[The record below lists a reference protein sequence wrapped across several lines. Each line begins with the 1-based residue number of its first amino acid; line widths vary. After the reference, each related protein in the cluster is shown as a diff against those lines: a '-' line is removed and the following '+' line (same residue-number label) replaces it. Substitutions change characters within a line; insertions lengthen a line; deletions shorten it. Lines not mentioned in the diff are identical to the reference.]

1 MVAKAL
7 AYAGQLITRAGRIIA
22 GMHAITRRRCRGR
35 LPNLLSALP
44 LLPLLVGLATPAFA
58 QTGPS
63 VNTNGSYTV
72 PQDWALKPSAINAG
86 GSFRLLFI
94 SSAQVPATS
103 TNIETYNNFVQTFA
117 SEGHAAI
124 RPYSSAFRVL
134 GSTAAVDARDN
145 TMTTGTG
152 VPIYWLNGPRVAD
165 NYGDFYDGTW
175 DTGTREDRD
184 ESGVSFEI
192 PPVDPDFFS
201 GDCQGFFLV
210 EENPSCFPYTG
221 SNNNGT
227 GDDGEELGS
236 SNVRTGRRGSGLGSG
251 GVLSA
256 TLERSLFALSPVFVV
271 AQTTST
277 VTIAPDTAS
286 VTEGT
291 DASFTITVTP
301 SPSAP
306 LAIDLFVVDA
316 PGSDFVMSGSEG
328 TQTVTVPITG
338 SFTHPVSTVGDSM
351 DEPDGPVTVTVAGRT
366 DIFVATGSAT
376 VNVLDDEPTTVTLSG
391 ESGDINEGGSKT
403 ITITLGRNLVDG
415 ERLPVPLTLGGA
427 ATRGTDYTLTGM
439 SATGVTYRSLNS
451 GTAMVTFTGAGT
463 GAEPASDPMSAT
475 LILRAANDSA
485 TDDAESVQIGLGT
498 LDGDSGT
505 GLGGGATGTG
515 SLNFNINESP
525 PGLFFTPTSP
535 TVDEG
540 SSVTYTVG
548 LASAPMATVTL
559 AISGHGTDLTPD
571 ETSLM
576 FTVGDWTTAQT
587 VTVTAAQDADAADDT
602 VTLTHTAS
610 GGGYNGVTGTVEVTV
625 SDDDMAGVT
634 VSQTDDDTTVSEAG
648 GTDLYT
654 VVLNTQPVGDV
665 EMTVTSSSE
674 SAVTVSVP
682 GLTFTPAN
690 WATAQTVT
698 VMGVNDDIANFRQVG
713 VDVITNRLA
722 TITHR
727 ITSGDGNDDS
737 YPISV
742 RDFGFVDVIIT
753 DDEMGRAGVTFTE
766 MEGGTTVGEAG
777 GTATY
782 TVVLNTQP
790 PPNTGMEGFTRLTN
804 DVVIRPTSGAPT
816 DATVSPSALTF
827 TNANWDTQQTITVTG
842 VNNAVDAANQE
853 VTITHDS
860 ASANVI
866 YNELDPDPVTATVI
880 DDEPTTVTLA
890 GPAGDIMEGGTK
902 AITVTLGRTLAA
914 GEALPVPLTF
924 GGAATPGTDY
934 TVTGAAA
941 SGVAYT
947 GLDSATGTVT
957 FTGPSATTATLTL
970 TATAGDGAE
979 AIETVNIDL
988 GTLSASSGTGLGGG
1002 ATGTDNLDSFNII
1015 SLGVTVSGAG
1025 GVTVEE
1031 SAMATYTVV
1040 LNTRP
1045 AGNVEI
1051 TVASDATSAVTVSAA
1066 SASLIFTMTNWDT
1079 AQTVTV
1085 TGVNDN
1091 VNGDRTAT
1099 ISHTIAS
1106 GNGDSASYPDDL
1118 EIASVVVTVIDDD
1131 LPEVSF
1137 AVASFATNEGSGT
1150 YNVVVDLSPAPITNT
1165 TINYTVSSAGTAI
1178 SGTDYTALSGM
1189 VMASATASSVNISV
1203 AVTDDSVDETNETI
1217 ILTLAAGSGYTVGT
1231 ISDHT
1236 LTIIDNDTRGL
1247 TFNPAM
1253 LTVEE
1258 GESGTYTAA
1267 LASAPIGEVTVTISG
1282 HGGSTNLTLDTDSL
1296 IFTSDNWATAQTVT
1310 VTSAQ
1315 DNNTDDDTVTLT
1327 HDASGADY
1335 GAITADL
1342 DVMITDEGEPVV
1354 SFATATGAANED
1366 AGTYNVVVNLNPVPA
1381 VDTTITYTVAGTSTA
1396 TIDDDYNR
1404 LSGMVVASANAPSV
1418 NIQVAITD
1426 DSVNEVNETIILFLS
1441 TGSGYTVGTDR
1452 VHTLTIT
1459 DDDLPVASFA
1469 AGTSDADED
1478 AGTHNVVVNL
1488 NPVPAVDTTITYT
1501 VAGTSTATIGDD
1513 YNRLSGM
1520 VLVSA
1525 NAPSA
1530 NIQVAITDDSA
1541 DEVSE
1546 TIILFLSAGSG
1557 YTVGTDRVHTLTITD
1572 NDTAGV
1578 TITET
1583 NGTTTVAETGDSVD
1597 TYGVVLNT
1605 QPTNSVEITATSD
1618 TTNAA
1623 TVSPTTL
1630 TFAMTNWNMAQ
1641 TFTVTGVDNN
1651 LDDAMNQ
1658 RTATISHA
1666 AESTDTNYDSSLDIG
1681 DVEVTVTDDDV
1692 PVLTISAAGDVT
1704 SVAEGSPITIIVT
1717 SDIPVGN
1724 PIDIGDPG
1732 TPDGG
1737 SAIIPATVFTVGETT
1752 LNHQVT
1758 FDENDDDDPPGRTIV
1773 RSIEAGSG
1781 YTLGDPSSL
1790 TLAVTDDDPTTVTL
1804 AGAEG
1809 DIAEGDSKEITIT
1822 LGRGLVNGEMLPVP
1836 LTFMGEATPGT
1847 DYTVTGTTAAGV
1859 GYEGPDSDGNGT
1871 VTFTGPASGTTATVA
1886 TLTLSATRD
1895 SLAETGGE
1903 TVDIDLGTL
1912 STSSGTN
1919 LEGGASGTDNLADFD
1934 IISPGVTVSET
1945 EITIREGE
1953 EGAYTVVLDTQPA
1966 GSVEITV
1973 TSGTTSAATVS
1984 ASLEFTASNWNT
1996 VQTVTV
2002 AGVNDNIG
2010 GDRMATIS
2018 HSIGSGDGDGEGYP
2032 DDGSLVIA
2040 TVDVTVTDDDT
2051 RGLVFN
2057 SAAVTVDEG
2066 DSGTYT
2072 MTLANMPTGD
2082 VTVAISSHSGSD
2094 LTPNP
2099 TSLMFTMGNWS
2110 TAQTV
2115 TVTASQDGDTDNDMV
2130 TLTHTASGGGYDTI
2144 TGAVIVTI
2152 TDDDL
2157 PIASFATL
2165 TSMTSEGSGTHNVRI
2180 NLNPVPLSNIT
2191 ISYTVTDTS
2200 ATSGDDYNALSGT
2213 ILALANASVI
2223 DIPVTIINDSAQ
2235 EGSELLRLTL
2245 TAGSDYGLRT
2255 GTTHDLTIRDDD
2267 LPVVSFAAGSS
2278 MPNEGSGTHNI
2289 EVNLNPVPASDTTIT
2304 YTVTDL
2310 IATVD
2315 DDYMAPS
2322 GSVFVT
2328 ADTPSV
2334 NIPVTIIDDSGLESN
2349 ELFRLTLIDGS
2360 GYTLGTQST
2369 HDVVIVDNDL
2379 PLASFVVNTS
2389 MTNEGSGTHN
2399 IMVNLSLVQTTDTTI
2414 TYTVAEGVSIVE
2426 ATPDTDYTAL
2436 TGMVVV
2442 PAGMTRADISV
2453 VITEDNTDERDETI
2467 SLTLAGLSGVYGT
2480 ASPSIHQLTL
2490 IDDDATTVTL
2500 AGAADD
2506 IAEGDTKEI
2515 TVTLSRRL
2523 FGGEVLPVPLTFAGT
2538 ASLGTDYTLTGTA
2551 AGGVMYT
2558 IPDSGSAGTVTF
2570 TGLSGIA
2577 PAIPTATL
2585 TLTAINGGTTVDIG
2599 LGTLDDTSGT
2609 GLGGGA
2615 SGTDNLGAFNII
2627 SPGVTISERAIT
2639 ITEGDEGGYPVV
2651 LATQPG
2657 AAVTITPASSAS
2669 ATATVSPALTFT
2681 SANWDTAQ
2689 TITVAG
2695 EDNEADAANQAVT
2708 ITHAATSTDTD
2719 YNLTPAPVTATVI
2732 DDDPTVVTLAR
2743 SIDSTGA
2750 VGEGGTVG
2758 FTITLSRRLT
2768 GSEIIDVPLSISGTN
2783 VTTDDWSLALN
2794 SSFSNTGVTLSSQAT
2809 ATPRVRFTGSR
2820 IASRIVR
2827 MQLTAATDGIAE
2839 GGGEGSETY
2848 TIALGPNDATAN
2860 GFDLATLGT
2869 NVGGGA
2875 DPDSSAN
2882 TFNVQVNDPPPA
2894 GVTISETAITIDEGG
2909 EGTYTVVLDTQP
2921 AGTVEITVESDTTSA
2936 ATVGTSSASLTFTM
2950 SNWDMA
2956 QTVTV
2961 MGVEDNAENERTATI
2976 SHSIAS
2982 GDGDSAD
2989 YPDGLPIADVD
3000 VTVSNND
3007 LPMVNFAAATSMANE
3022 GSGTHSI
3029 MVNLSS
3035 AQSSDTTINYT
3046 VANTSTATAD
3056 ADYTELSGTVVVS
3069 ASETSA
3075 NIPVVITNDRVD
3087 EANETVVLTLAAGSD
3102 YRVGTTAS
3110 AHTLT
3115 ITDNDTAGVT
3125 VSETGGGTTVAE
3137 AGGTDNYGIML
3148 STQPSGS
3155 VTITAES
3162 DTTSAATVTPATLT
3176 FTTANWNAAQTFTV
3190 TGIDNNRDDAMN
3202 RRIATISHAAAS
3214 TTDTNYVSG
3223 LDIDDVEV
3231 TVTDEDVPELT
3242 VSVQGGHTTIVEG
3255 GQRTIVVTSNIPIDG
3270 SVGFGA
3276 PITPNNGNIISISS
3290 VLTTGETPTRT
3301 FGVGF
3306 DRSNENDVDDPP
3318 GGRTATTGIN
3328 AGTGYTLGDPSTVTF
3343 TVIDDDPTTVT
3354 LAGAAG
3360 DILAGDDKQIT
3371 VTLGRGLVNGEI
3383 LPVPLTFGGSA
3394 TPGTDYTVTG
3404 AAAAGITYSGLDSA
3418 SAMVTFT
3425 GPASGTTATT
3435 ATLTLSAAANAD
3447 GTVDIDLGTLD
3458 TDSGTGLDGGA
3469 DGTDNLADFDIFT
3482 PGVTVSET
3490 QGGTTVAEASGTDN
3504 YGIRLDSPPTGS
3516 VTITATSNTTS
3527 AATVTP
3533 ETLTFTTAN
3542 WNAAQTFTVT
3552 GMDNNRDDA
3561 MNRRMATISHAASS
3575 TTDTDYVSGLAI
3587 DDVEVTVTDDD
3598 VPVVTVSVR
3607 DGHTTLVERGAQ
3619 RTIVVTSDIPIDGSD
3634 QVVFSVINPNNGGV
3648 VFRSDTLI
3656 GETPMNTF
3664 TVFLNNND
3672 IDDPPGRTG
3681 TTGIRA
3687 GTGYTRG
3694 DPSTVTF
3701 RVIDDDPTTVTL
3713 EGTAGNINEGASAD
3727 ITVTLGRELVMGEVL
3742 PVPLTLG
3749 GTATRGTDYTLTGTP
3764 ANNIAYNI
3772 PDTGNVGTVTF
3783 TGPAPTTATLTL
3795 AVEIDTTSDASET
3808 IDIGL
3813 GTLDDTSGTGLE
3825 GGAAGT
3831 DSLTEF
3837 TIMEQPT
3844 IALPSTLTVE
3854 EGASASYPVVLA
3866 TAPTVSTT
3874 IAVTGH
3880 TGTDLTLDTASLVF
3894 TTGNWDTAQ
3903 MVTVTAGEDADD
3915 ATDMVTLTHTAT
3927 GGNYDALT
3935 AVIRVS
3941 ITDPDM
3947 AGVTIT
3953 ETAITIDE
3961 GDEGMYTVVLD
3972 TQPAGS
3978 VEITVASDT
3987 TSAATVGTSSASL
4000 TFTMSNW
4007 NTAQTVT
4014 VTGVND
4020 NVVGDRTATISHT
4033 IASGAGDNAS
4043 YPDGLDINT
4052 VDVIVTNDD
4061 VPVASFA
4068 VSTSSAGEDAGTHN
4082 VVVNLSPAPAAAT
4095 TITYTVAGTS
4105 TATIG
4110 DDYNRL
4116 SGMVVVS
4123 ESGTSANIPVTII
4136 DDSADEAGET
4146 VILFLSAGSGY
4157 TVGTDDVHTL
4167 TITDNDTAGVTISET
4182 SITIDEGDEGTYTVV
4197 LDTQPASSV
4206 EITVASDTT
4215 SAVTVDTRS
4224 ASLTFTMS
4232 NWNTA
4237 QTVTVTGVN
4246 DNVVGDRTATISH
4259 TIASGDGDN
4268 ASYPDGLDINTVDVI
4283 VTNDDVPVASFAV
4296 STSSAGEDAGTHNVV
4311 VNLSP
4316 APAAATTITYTVA
4329 GTSTATIGDD
4339 YNRLSGM
4346 VVVSESGTS
4355 ANIPVTIIDDS
4366 ADEAGETV
4374 ILFLSAGSGYTVGT
4388 DDVHTLTI
4396 TDDDTAGVT
4405 ISETSITIDEGD
4417 EGTYTVVLDTQPAS
4431 SVEITVASDTTSAV
4445 TVGTSSASLTFTMS
4459 NWNAA
4464 QTVTVTGVN
4473 DNVVVGRTATISH
4486 TIASS
4491 AGDNASY
4498 PDGLDIN
4505 TVDVTVTDDDTA
4517 GVTVTETEGDTT
4529 VVEAGGTDIYE
4540 VVLDTQPT
4548 ADVSVT
4554 PAPGAG
4560 ATVNPMALTFTSAN
4574 WNMVQTITVTGV
4586 NNAIDAAD
4594 QEVTITHTASSS
4606 DLIYNVIV
4614 PAPVTATVTDDDATE
4629 VTLAGPAGDIE
4640 EAGTK
4645 IITITLSRG
4654 LFDGEVLP
4662 VPLTFAGAATLGTD
4676 YTLASTAATG
4686 VMYTIPNSGSTGT
4699 VTFTGPSAT
4708 VATLTLTATP
4718 DSEVEG
4724 AEAIIIGL
4732 GPLGDSSGT
4741 GLSGGASGTDNLDDF
4756 NIQGL
4761 PTIDITGGTAVT
4773 EGSSVTFTVTA
4784 SRAPSADLSINLSIA
4799 DAAAGDFL
4807 ASGDEGNRMVA
4818 LAGGNTEV
4826 TVEIATQA
4834 DTTDEASG
4842 MVTVTVATGTGYIPG
4857 TPPLA
4862 TVRVNDDDVTTV
4874 TLAGT
4879 AGNINEGVTRNIT
4892 VTLDRAL
4899 AAGESLAVPLTLGGT
4914 ATRGTDY
4921 TLTGIAASGIA
4932 YTIPDSGLVGT
4943 VTFTG
4948 PASAV
4953 ATLALVVQ
4961 TDTVSD
4967 ANETISIALGTLNSS
4982 SGSGLGGGATGTG
4995 SLADFTIMEDPTIA
5009 LPLTLAVDEGDS
5021 ANYPVVLANAPTG
5034 GNVTVTVTGHSGT
5047 DLTLNTASLEFT
5059 AANWNTVQTVT
5070 VMAAADDDAVNDTA
5084 TLTHTASGGSNYDGL
5099 TAELTV
5105 NTADADTAELSF
5117 VDVPVTVA
5125 EGGTA
5130 EYSVELSAEPTAA
5143 VTVAVSGQGGSTD
5156 LTLNTASLTFTV
5168 GNWDTAQVLT
5178 VTAAEDDDGIDDRVT
5193 LMHMASGATEYGAVT
5208 DDVVVTINDDDMV
5221 GVTITETEG
5230 TTTVAEAGGTD
5241 NYGMML
5247 DTQPS
5252 DSVMI
5257 TATSDATSAAT
5268 VTPTTLT
5275 FTTANWNTVQTFT
5288 VTGIDNNRDDAMNRR
5303 IATISHEAASTDTN
5317 YDDSNLDIDDVE
5329 ATVTDE
5335 DVPELTVSV
5344 QGGHTTI
5351 DEGGDPRT
5359 IVVASDIS
5367 IDGDVFVGSGI
5378 VFDNGGL
5385 TQDSNDRIM
5394 GENPTLMFTVSY
5406 DDNDIDDPPGRTA
5419 TTGINAGTGFTLG
5432 DPSTVTFRVID
5443 DDPTTVTLAGAA
5455 GDIAN
5460 GDDKQITITL
5470 GRGLV
5475 NGEILPVP
5483 LTFGGSATPGTD
5495 YTVTGAAAT
5504 GITYTGLD
5512 GAVGTV
5518 TFTGP
5523 TSGTTATT
5531 ATLTLSAV
5539 NAGVT
5544 VDIDLGTLDTDSG
5557 TGLGGGAAGTDNL
5570 ADFDIVSS
5578 GVTVSETAIT
5588 IAEGDEGTYTVVL
5601 STQPAGNVEITVA
5614 SDTTSAV
5621 TVGTSSASLTF
5632 TMSNWD
5638 TAQTVTVTGVNDNL
5652 VSERTADI
5660 SHRIA
5665 SGDGD
5670 GASYPDGLVI
5680 AAVEVTVTDNDTPPG
5695 LTFEGAP
5702 VTVAEGGTAE
5712 YAVELATQPTGPVTV
5727 TISGHS
5733 GTDLTLNTASLE
5745 FTTDNWDTAQ
5755 TVTVTAAADDT
5766 DTADDTVTLT
5776 HTASGA
5782 DYGAVTGNVVV
5793 TITDDDLPVASFA
5806 AGTSSAAEGAGTHNV
5821 VVSLSSV
5828 RTAATT
5834 ITYTVAG
5841 TSTATIGDD
5850 YTRLSGTVVVPA
5862 DRLSANIPVTI
5873 TDDSLQE
5880 ASETVVLF
5888 LGTGSGYTVGTDRVH
5903 TLTITDD
5910 DLPVASFA
5918 AGTSSAGEDAGT
5930 HNVVVNLSPAPTAAT
5945 TITYTVAGTST
5956 ATMDTDY
5963 TMLSG
5968 MVVVPASLS
5977 SVNIPVTIDDD
5988 DVDEANETVILFLS
6002 AGSGYTV
6009 GTDDVHTLTITD
6021 NDTRGLTFNPE
6032 TLTVD
6037 EGGSEGYTVILTSEP
6052 TMEVTVAI
6060 NDPDGL
6066 TRLPASLTFTSTNWA
6081 TVQTVTVTAEQDD
6094 DTINDMASLTHT
6106 VSGTTGYSTV
6116 TGTVA
6121 VTVNDDD
6128 DADLEFTDAPVTV
6141 NEGGNAEYAVELA
6154 TEPTGEVTVT
6164 ISVASDTDL
6173 MLNPNRLTF
6182 TSVNWDTAQTV
6193 MVTANPDADAADDT
6207 VTLLHTASGATEYG
6221 LVTGNVEVTISDD
6234 DDAGLMFV
6242 NTPVTVDEG
6251 ASAEY
6256 TVELATEP
6264 TGDVTVDV
6272 SGHSGSDLMPAPTS
6286 LTFTAVNWETAQAV
6300 TVTAGQDSDTDND
6313 MVTLTH
6319 RASGATEYAGIDG
6332 DVAVTITDDDVA
6344 SVVVSPTDVTVGEAG
6359 GTATYT
6365 VVLDTPPISDVVIM
6379 VASDM
6384 EDVATVSVTGVTFTT
6399 TNWNRAQTVTVTG
6412 VNDGIDNAIDRTASI
6427 SHRITTGAG
6436 GDYPTNLAIDPVRV
6450 TAEDDDIAGVSVSE
6464 EAVTV
6469 AEAGGRATYTVV
6481 LDTEPTAE
6489 VTLTAISQGTF
6500 TATVNPPSEI
6510 TFTQS
6515 NWGTAQTLTVMGV
6528 NDDIDNPGGVRAVS
6542 INHGIRGGY
6551 PNSVEVASVRVAV
6564 MDDEPDAGLEF
6575 SRDGLSIDEGGAG
6588 LGYEVALTTEPTGD
6602 VTVTLTGA
6610 PAAVTLSANSLMFT
6624 AGNWSMVQTVTV
6636 TAEEDTN
6643 TTDESAMLVHT
6654 ASGGGYDGVTGEV
6667 AVEVTDDD
6675 RDAGV
6680 SIGQAELTV
6689 TEGEMEDYR
6698 VVLDAP
6704 PDSDV
6709 EITVSSSGAA
6719 ASVNPPILTFTASNW
6734 STEQTVTV
6742 TGADDDIDNAADR
6755 TANLSHAITT
6765 GDGGGYTTALE
6776 IEDVTVTVA
6785 DDDEAGLM
6793 FTSERLSVIEGGAGQ
6808 GYRMALTSEPT
6819 GEVTVT
6825 ITGNPVDV
6833 RDVTLS
6839 TASLMFTAG
6848 NWNMVQT
6855 VTVTAGE
6862 DANTADESATLT
6874 HTASGGGYDE
6884 VTGEIAVEV
6893 TDDDRDAGVSIG
6905 QAELTVTEGEMEDYR
6920 VILDAQP
6927 DSDVEIT
6934 VSSSG
6939 AAASVNPPILTFTA
6953 SNWSMEQTVTV
6964 TGADDDID
6972 NAADRTANL
6981 SHAITTVAG
6990 GGYTTALEIEDVTV
7004 TVADDDEAG
7013 LMFTS
7018 ERLSVIEGETGRG
7031 YRMAL
7036 TSEPTGEVTV
7046 TITGNPGDV
7055 TLSTASL
7062 MFTAGNWDTAQT
7074 VTVTAGED
7082 SDMTDEDVAL
7092 THTASGGGYDGVSG
7106 TLTVEVSDDDRG
7118 AGVTVSESSLTIGET
7133 GTGTYTIRLNSQ
7145 PEVAVLI
7152 TVTPETPR
7160 VVEVNKAG
7168 GMAGS
7173 SQFLTFTPMDWGI
7186 AQEVTVTGVDDDID
7200 NPGRRRVS
7208 IRHAIAPDGGDGAGY
7223 PNDGT
7228 LEIGAVL
7235 VTVTDDEGRALSA
7248 GTPEMQLAQEVWLP
7262 RFGLTAIEHMLGG
7275 LDYRF
7280 SVADRPPPGL
7290 SGNLNG
7296 LPAGRGLNGVGTG
7309 GVRGL
7314 AGVDGFGNGNTGGGD
7329 GLGAGSVD
7337 RLFNLSQT
7345 LSLRD
7350 MLRGS
7355 RFVHRDKAGISVW
7368 GQASYSRYED
7378 ARAGVSMDGEV
7389 TTGILGVDR
7398 DNGRTLLGLALSY
7411 SDGDGDWSGEQEK
7424 GELSSTLTSLLPYI
7438 RYDVTERLQ
7447 VWGALSYGRGELE
7460 QTSASVNSKHDLEQV
7475 SASMGLRGTLLERPV
7490 EEGGLKLALTSEA
7503 TLARIESDDD
7513 GGVRG
7518 AETGTRR
7525 FRLGLE
7531 WSWQLP
7537 QSDGGRLIPELEL
7550 GMRYD
7555 GGDTS
7560 DGLGVEL
7567 GGGISWELPS
7577 TGLTLDVRGR
7587 RLLDHE
7593 NAERHEWG
7601 VSGSLR
7607 YDLRPGSAYGPSLSL
7622 SQEYGNASASGGL
7635 DRLLSGSLSDALEE
7649 DSSQP
7654 GSPSRRWSLEGE
7666 WGLSLDSGAT
7676 GVPYAG
7682 LSSSGA
7688 NRDLTLGWRLLSV
7701 PGGELN
7707 TELDVKAIRRED
7719 GQGEANHGVGAELK
7733 LSW

>member
-1 MVAKAL
+1 MTTKAP
-7 AYAGQLITRAGRIIA
+7 AYAGQHIKRTDHVIA
-22 GMHAITRRRCRGR
+22 GIDAPARRRRS
-35 LPNLLSALP
+35 LWPDFLSALL
-44 LLPLLVGLATPAFA
+44 LLPLLAGLAAPAFA
-58 QTGPS
+58 QTEPPASVTVTPTAVTIAEGGQANYSMELVAQPANDVQIMLGFTGTS
-63 VNTNGSYTV
+63 VNTVS
-72 PQDWALKPSAINAG
+72 
-86 GSFRLLFI
+86 
-94 SSAQVPATS
+94 PAT
-103 TNIETYNNFVQTFA
+103 
-117 SEGHAAI
+117 
-124 RPYSSAFRVL
+124 
-134 GSTAAVDARDN
+134 
-145 TMTTGTG
+145 
-152 VPIYWLNGPRVAD
+152 
-165 NYGDFYDGTW
+165 
-175 DTGTREDRD
+175 
-184 ESGVSFEI
+184 
-192 PPVDPDFFS
+192 
-201 GDCQGFFLV
+201 
-210 EENPSCFPYTG
+210 
-221 SNNNGT
+221 
-227 GDDGEELGS
+227 
-236 SNVRTGRRGSGLGSG
+236 
-251 GVLSA
+251 
-256 TLERSLFALSPVFVV
+256 
-271 AQTTST
+271 
-277 VTIAPDTAS
+277 
-286 VTEGT
+286 
-291 DASFTITVTP
+291 
-301 SPSAP
+301 
-306 LAIDLFVVDA
+306 
-316 PGSDFVMSGSEG
+316 
-328 TQTVTVPITG
+328 
-338 SFTHPVSTVGDSM
+338 
-351 DEPDGPVTVTVAGRT
+351 
-366 DIFVATGSAT
+366 
-376 VNVLDDEPTTVTLSG
+376 
-391 ESGDINEGGSKT
+391 
-403 ITITLGRNLVDG
+403 
-415 ERLPVPLTLGGA
+415 
-427 ATRGTDYTLTGM
+427 
-439 SATGVTYRSLNS
+439 
-451 GTAMVTFTGAGT
+451 
-463 GAEPASDPMSAT
+463 
-475 LILRAANDSA
+475 
-485 TDDAESVQIGLGT
+485 
-498 LDGDSGT
+498 
-505 GLGGGATGTG
+505 
-515 SLNFNINESP
+515 
-525 PGLFFTPTSP
+525 
-535 TVDEG
+535 
-540 SSVTYTVG
+540 
-548 LASAPMATVTL
+548 
-559 AISGHGTDLTPD
+559 
-571 ETSLM
+571 
-576 FTVGDWTTAQT
+576 
-587 VTVTAAQDADAADDT
+587 
-602 VTLTHTAS
+602 
-610 GGGYNGVTGTVEVTV
+610 
-625 SDDDMAGVT
+625 
-634 VSQTDDDTTVSEAG
+634 
-648 GTDLYT
+648 
-654 VVLNTQPVGDV
+654 
-665 EMTVTSSSE
+665 
-674 SAVTVSVP
+674 
-682 GLTFTPAN
+682 LTFTA
-690 WATAQTVT
+690 
-698 VMGVNDDIANFRQVG
+698 
-713 VDVITNRLA
+713 
-722 TITHR
+722 
-727 ITSGDGNDDS
+727 
-737 YPISV
+737 
-742 RDFGFVDVIIT
+742 
-753 DDEMGRAGVTFTE
+753 
-766 MEGGTTVGEAG
+766 
-777 GTATY
+777 
-782 TVVLNTQP
+782 
-790 PPNTGMEGFTRLTN
+790 
-804 DVVIRPTSGAPT
+804 
-816 DATVSPSALTF
+816 
-827 TNANWDTQQTITVTG
+827 ANWDMV
-842 VNNAVDAANQE
+842 
-853 VTITHDS
+853 
-860 ASANVI
+860 
-866 YNELDPDPVTATVI
+866 
-880 DDEPTTVTLA
+880 
-890 GPAGDIMEGGTK
+890 
-902 AITVTLGRTLAA
+902 
-914 GEALPVPLTF
+914 
-924 GGAATPGTDY
+924 
-934 TVTGAAA
+934 
-941 SGVAYT
+941 
-947 GLDSATGTVT
+947 
-957 FTGPSATTATLTL
+957 
-970 TATAGDGAE
+970 
-979 AIETVNIDL
+979 
-988 GTLSASSGTGLGGG
+988 
-1002 ATGTDNLDSFNII
+1002 
-1015 SLGVTVSGAG
+1015 
-1025 GVTVEE
+1025 
-1031 SAMATYTVV
+1031 
-1040 LNTRP
+1040 
-1045 AGNVEI
+1045 
-1051 TVASDATSAVTVSAA
+1051 
-1066 SASLIFTMTNWDT
+1066 
-1079 AQTVTV
+1079 QTVTV
-1085 TGVNDN
+1085 TGVNDSTDN
-1091 VNGDRTAT
+1091 
-1099 ISHTIAS
+1099 
-1106 GNGDSASYPDDL
+1106 P
-1118 EIASVVVTVIDDD
+1118 
-1131 LPEVSF
+1131 
-1137 AVASFATNEGSGT
+1137 GSGR
-1150 YNVVVDLSPAPITNT
+1150 I
-1165 TINYTVSSAGTAI
+1165 
-1178 SGTDYTALSGM
+1178 
-1189 VMASATASSVNISV
+1189 
-1203 AVTDDSVDETNETI
+1203 
-1217 ILTLAAGSGYTVGT
+1217 GT
-1231 ISDHT
+1231 I
-1236 LTIIDNDTRGL
+1236 
-1247 TFNPAM
+1247 
-1253 LTVEE
+1253 
-1258 GESGTYTAA
+1258 
-1267 LASAPIGEVTVTISG
+1267 
-1282 HGGSTNLTLDTDSL
+1282 
-1296 IFTSDNWATAQTVT
+1296 
-1310 VTSAQ
+1310 
-1315 DNNTDDDTVTLT
+1315 T
-1327 HDASGADY
+1327 H
-1335 GAITADL
+1335 
-1342 DVMITDEGEPVV
+1342 
-1354 SFATATGAANED
+1354 SF
-1366 AGTYNVVVNLNPVPA
+1366 
-1381 VDTTITYTVAGTSTA
+1381 VAGT
-1396 TIDDDYNR
+1396 
-1404 LSGMVVASANAPSV
+1404 
-1418 NIQVAITD
+1418 
-1426 DSVNEVNETIILFLS
+1426 
-1441 TGSGYTVGTDR
+1441 
-1452 VHTLTIT
+1452 
-1459 DDDLPVASFA
+1459 
-1469 AGTSDADED
+1469 
-1478 AGTHNVVVNL
+1478 
-1488 NPVPAVDTTITYT
+1488 
-1501 VAGTSTATIGDD
+1501 
-1513 YNRLSGM
+1513 
-1520 VLVSA
+1520 
-1525 NAPSA
+1525 
-1530 NIQVAITDDSA
+1530 
-1541 DEVSE
+1541 
-1546 TIILFLSAGSG
+1546 
-1557 YTVGTDRVHTLTITD
+1557 
-1572 NDTAGV
+1572 
-1578 TITET
+1578 
-1583 NGTTTVAETGDSVD
+1583 
-1597 TYGVVLNT
+1597 
-1605 QPTNSVEITATSD
+1605 PTNSII
-1618 TTNAA
+1618 
-1623 TVSPTTL
+1623 P
-1630 TFAMTNWNMAQ
+1630 
-1641 TFTVTGVDNN
+1641 GV
-1651 LDDAMNQ
+1651 
-1658 RTATISHA
+1658 R
-1666 AESTDTNYDSSLDIG
+1666 
-1681 DVEVTVTDDDV
+1681 VTVTDD
-1692 PVLTISAAGDVT
+1692 
-1704 SVAEGSPITIIVT
+1704 E
-1717 SDIPVGN
+1717 
-1724 PIDIGDPG
+1724 
-1732 TPDGG
+1732 
-1737 SAIIPATVFTVGETT
+1737 
-1752 LNHQVT
+1752 
-1758 FDENDDDDPPGRTIV
+1758 
-1773 RSIEAGSG
+1773 
-1781 YTLGDPSSL
+1781 
-1790 TLAVTDDDPTTVTL
+1790 PTTVSL
-1804 AGAEG
+1804 IEGIRG
-1809 DIAEGDSKEITIT
+1809 DIVEGSGALILFDIRDRSKNPR
-1822 LGRGLVNGEMLPVP
+1822 LNLSRRLVRGEVLSMP
-1836 LTFMGEATPGT
+1836 LNFGGTATPMD
-1847 DYTVTGTTAAGV
+1847 DYTVALASPRAGHMFTP
-1859 GYEGPDSDGNGT
+1859 PDSGSRVGT
-1871 VTFTGPASGTTATVA
+1871 ATFTGPTGVTLHLHVTAVDDDIAEATETIIITRGTPSPGAG
-1886 TLTLSATRD
+1886 LQ
-1895 SLAETGGE
+1895 
-1903 TVDIDLGTL
+1903 
-1912 STSSGTN
+1912 
-1919 LEGGASGTDNLADFD
+1919 GGAIGGGPLEDRFNLLD
-1934 IISPGVTVSET
+1934 PGVTISET
-1945 EITIREGE
+1945 AITIAENDEGT
-1953 EGAYTVVLDTQPA
+1953 YTVVLGSPPA
-1966 GSVEITV
+1966 VTIEVTV
-1973 TSGTTSAATVS
+1973 ASDTTSAVAVNA
-1984 ASLEFTASNWNT
+1984 ASTLLRFTSLSWST
-1996 VQTVTV
+1996 PQIVTVT
-2002 AGVNDNIG
+2002 GVNDDING
-2010 GDRMATIS
+2010 NRMATIS
-2018 HSIGSGDGDGEGYP
+2018 HSIDSGNGDGASYPEGLAI
-2032 DDGSLVIA
+2032 D
-2040 TVDVTVTDDDT
+2040 TVEVTVT
-2051 RGLVFN
+2051 
-2057 SAAVTVDEG
+2057 
-2066 DSGTYT
+2066 
-2072 MTLANMPTGD
+2072 
-2082 VTVAISSHSGSD
+2082 
-2094 LTPNP
+2094 
-2099 TSLMFTMGNWS
+2099 
-2110 TAQTV
+2110 
-2115 TVTASQDGDTDNDMV
+2115 
-2130 TLTHTASGGGYDTI
+2130 
-2144 TGAVIVTI
+2144 
-2152 TDDDL
+2152 
-2157 PIASFATL
+2157 
-2165 TSMTSEGSGTHNVRI
+2165 
-2180 NLNPVPLSNIT
+2180 
-2191 ISYTVTDTS
+2191 
-2200 ATSGDDYNALSGT
+2200 
-2213 ILALANASVI
+2213 
-2223 DIPVTIINDSAQ
+2223 
-2235 EGSELLRLTL
+2235 
-2245 TAGSDYGLRT
+2245 
-2255 GTTHDLTIRDDD
+2255 DDD
-2267 LPVVSFAAGSS
+2267 LPVVSFAVGTSAA
-2278 MPNEGSGTHNI
+2278 NEGSGTHNI
-2289 EVNLNPVPASDTTIT
+2289 EVNLDPVPTSDTTIT

-2328 ADTPSV
+2328 ANTSSV
-2334 NIPVTIIDDSGLESN
+2334 NIPVTIIDDSRLEDA
-2349 ELFRLTLIDGS
+2349 ELFRLTLTTTTGS
-2360 GYTLGTQST
+2360 GYTLGTPFT
-2369 HDVVIVDNDL
+2369 HEVIIVDNDL
-2379 PLASFVVNTS
+2379 PLASFAVDTS
-2389 MTNEGSGTHN
+2389 MANEGSGTHN
-2399 IMVNLSLVQTTDTTI
+2399 IEVNLSLPPAADTTI
-2414 TYTVAEGVSIVE
+2414 TYTVETAVNVAR

-2453 VITEDNTDERDETI
+2453 AITEDNTDERDEI
-2467 SLTLAGLSGVYGT
+2467 IGLTLQALSGVYGT
-2480 ASPSIHQLTL
+2480 TSPATHELTL
-2490 IDDDATTVTL
+2490 IDNDATTVTL

-2506 IAEGDTKEI
+2506 IAEDDTSAI
-2515 TVTLSRRL
+2515 TITLGRGLRR
-2523 FGGEVLPVPLTFAGT
+2523 GEVLPVPLTFAGT
-2538 ASLGTDYTLTGTA
+2538 ASLGTDYTLTGITQG
-2551 AGGVMYT
+2551 GGVSYT
-2558 IPDSGSAGTVTF
+2558 IPSSGDAGTVTF
-2570 TGLSGIA
+2570 TGASVVSSR
-2577 PAIPTATL
+2577 TASL

-2609 GLGGGA
+2609 GLSGGA

-2639 ITEGDEGGYPVV
+2639 IAEGDEDTYTVV

-2657 AAVTITPASSAS
+2657 AAVTITPTSGTLATATVSSALTFTS
-2669 ATATVSPALTFT
+2669 ANWDTAQTITVAGVGNNADAANQAVTISHAATSTDSTYSAITPAPVTATVIDDDPTVVTLTRFGGAGAVSEGDTVGFFVGLSRPLTAGETIDVPLSIGGTGVTTADWSLAFGFAPTGVTLSGQTTPTPQVRFSGAGAQTATLSIDMAEDGIAEGDGSETYTIALGPDGDGANGFDRSTLNTNVGGGADPHSSNNSFDVRVNDPPPPDVTITQTGGNTRPIEGGTTDSYGMVLDTQPTADVTITATSGTPTTATVSGSLVFSSTNWNMAQSITVTGVDNDADAVNQAVTITHAATSTDTDYNLTPDPVTATVIDDDPTTVTLAGAAGDILAGDDKQITVTLGRGLVNGETLPVPLTFGGSATPGTDYTVTGAAATGITYTGLDGASGTVTFTGPASGTTATTATLTLSAVNAGVTVDIDLGTLDADSGTGLSGGAAGTDNLADFDIATPGVTVTETGGDTTVAEASGTDNYGIRLSTQPSGSVTITATSNTTSAATVTPATLTFTTANWNAAQTFTVTGINNSRDDAMNARMATISHAAASTDTNYGSSLDIDDVEVTVTDDDTAGVTISEAAITIAEGNEGTYTVVLATQPGAAVTITATSGTPATATVSPALTFTSANWDTAQTITVAGENNEDDAANQAVTISHAATSTGDPTYHALTPDPVTATVIDDEPTIVILDRVSGTGAIIEGDEIFISVTLSRRLTAGETIDVPLSIGGMGVTTADWSLELTTIERNTGVTLSATTTATPQVTFSGAGAQIAGLTLTSADDDTAEGGGEGSETYIIALGPNDATTNGFDLATLDTNVGGGADPSGSANTFNVQVNDPPPAGVTISEAEITIAEGDEDTYTVVLATQPGAAVTITPTSGTLATATVSPALTFT

-2809 ATPRVRFTGSR
+2809 ATPRVRFSGSD
-2820 IASRIVR
+2820 SRIVR
-2827 MQLTAATDGIAE
+2827 MQLTAVADGMAE

-2848 TIALGPNDATAN
+2848 TIALGPNDASAN

-2936 ATVGTSSASLTFTM
+2936 ATVGTTSASLTFTM
-2950 SNWDMA
+2950 SNWNTV

-2982 GDGDSAD
+2982 GDGDRAD
-2989 YPDGLPIADVD
+2989 YPDGLAIADVD

-3125 VSETGGGTTVAE
+3125 VTETGGGTTVAE
-3137 AGGTDNYGIML
+3137 ADGTDNYGIRL
-3148 STQPSGS
+3148 STQPTGS

-3162 DTTSAATVTPATLT
+3162 DTENAATVTPATLT

-3202 RRIATISHAAAS
+3202 RRMATISHAAAS
-3214 TTDTNYVSG
+3214 TDDTNYVSS

-3242 VSVQGGHTTIVEG
+3242 VSVQDGHTTFVEG
-3255 GQRTIVVTSNIPIDG
+3255 GTRTIVVTSDIPIDG
-3270 SVGFGA
+3270 EVLLGGT
-3276 PITPNNGNIISISS
+3276 ITPNNGGLLI
-3290 VLTTGETPTRT
+3290 VQDTFTGGNSMIT
-3301 FGVGF
+3301 FEAF
-3306 DRSNENDVDDPP
+3306 PNNNDIDDPP
-3318 GGRTATTGIN
+3318 GGRTATAGIRAGSGYTLGNPSTVTLMVIDNDPTTVTLAGTAGDIADGDDKQITVILGRGLVNGEILPVPLTFGGSATPGTDYTVTGAAATGITYSGLDSASAMVTFTGPASGTTATTATLTLSAVN
-3328 AGTGYTLGDPSTVTF
+3328 AGVTVDIDLGTLDTDSGTGLDGGADGTDNLADFDIVTPGVTVTETEGGTTVAEASGTDDYGIRLDSPPSGSVTITAESDTESAATVTPETLTFTTANWNAAQTFTVTGIDNNRDDDMNRRMATISHAAASTDTNYDSSLDIDDVEVTVTDEDVPVLTVSEQDGHTTIVEGGTRTIVVTSDIPIDGSRGRVGFSPITPNEGGAQLGLGGTAIAGATPMNTFEVSINNNDIDDLPGRTATTGIMAGTGYTLGDPSTVTF
-3343 TVIDDDPTTVT
+3343 RIIDDDPTTVT
-3354 LAGAAG
+3354 LAGTAGNINEGASVEITVTLGRELVSGEVLPVPLTLGGTATRGTDYTLTGTPANNIAYNIPDTGNVGTVTFTGPASATATLTLTVQTDTTSDATETIDIGLGTLDDTSGTDLEGGAAGTDSLTDFTIMEQPAIALPSTLTVDEGDSASYQVVLATEPTMSTTITVTGHTGTDLTLDTASLTFTTSNWDTAQMVTVTAGEDADAATDVVPLTHTATGGNYDTLTAVIRVSITDTDTAGVTITETGGNTRPIEGGTADNYGMTLDTPPIADVTITATSGTGATVNPGSLTFTSANWNMAQTITVTGVDNAADAANQTVTISHAATSTGDSTYNGLDLDDVTATVIDDEPTVVTLARIDSTGAVGEGGTIGFAITLSRALASGEIIDVPLSISGTNVTTDDWSLALDSSFSNTGVTLSGQATATPRVRISGSRTANLYLTAAADGMAEGGGEGSETYIIALGPNDATANGFDLATLGTNVGGGADPSGSANTFNVQVNDPPSAGVTISEAAITITEGDEGTYTVVLATQPSAAVTITPTSGTLATATVSPNNLIFTAANWDTAQIITVAGEDNNADAANQTVTISHAATSTGDSTYNALTPDPVTATVIDDDPTVVSLTYFDDGTIYEGNRVQLRVSLSRSLAVGEIIDVPLSISGTNVTPDDWSLIVEVDPLAIDATLSDEATSTPLLRLSGTRSASSVDLFLTPTIDETAEGNGTGTETYTIALGPDDTTANGFDRTTLGTNVGGGANPHSRDDGFDLEVLDSMRHTVSLSLDSAMGAEGDSGLSDGATLTITIDPPNPQLFQLILNFGGTAIRGGNDYIVTESGFDDTDVSASGLQIPLSIASERATLQYRIRANGDTVDESNETVTLALVRAGINTPSNVIFDGDATTVTYTITDDDTAGVTVSETEGGTTVAEAGGTDDYGIMLSTQPSGSVTITATSNTTSAATVTPTTLTFTTANWNAAQTFTVTGINNSRDDAMSARMAAISHAASSSTDTNYVSGLDIDDVEVTVTDDDPTTVTLAGAEG

-3404 AAAAGITYSGLDSA
+3404 AAAAGITYTGLGGA
-3418 SAMVTFT
+3418 VGTVTFT
-3425 GPASGTTATT
+3425 GPDSGTTATT
-3435 ATLTLSAAANAD
+3435 ATLTLSAVNAG

-3458 TDSGTGLDGGA
+3458 ADSGTGLGGGA
-3469 DGTDNLADFDIFT
+3469 DGTDNLADFNIVSS
-3482 PGVTVSET
+3482 GVTVSET
-3490 QGGTTVAEASGTDN
+3490 
-3504 YGIRLDSPPTGS
+3504 
-3516 VTITATSNTTS
+3516 
-3527 AATVTP
+3527 
-3533 ETLTFTTAN
+3533 
-3542 WNAAQTFTVT
+3542 
-3552 GMDNNRDDA
+3552 
-3561 MNRRMATISHAASS
+3561 
-3575 TTDTDYVSGLAI
+3575 
-3587 DDVEVTVTDDD
+3587 
-3598 VPVVTVSVR
+3598 
-3607 DGHTTLVERGAQ
+3607 
-3619 RTIVVTSDIPIDGSD
+3619 
-3634 QVVFSVINPNNGGV
+3634 
-3648 VFRSDTLI
+3648 
-3656 GETPMNTF
+3656 
-3664 TVFLNNND
+3664 
-3672 IDDPPGRTG
+3672 
-3681 TTGIRA
+3681 
-3687 GTGYTRG
+3687 
-3694 DPSTVTF
+3694 
-3701 RVIDDDPTTVTL
+3701 
-3713 EGTAGNINEGASAD
+3713 
-3727 ITVTLGRELVMGEVL
+3727 
-3742 PVPLTLG
+3742 
-3749 GTATRGTDYTLTGTP
+3749 
-3764 ANNIAYNI
+3764 
-3772 PDTGNVGTVTF
+3772 
-3783 TGPAPTTATLTL
+3783 
-3795 AVEIDTTSDASET
+3795 
-3808 IDIGL
+3808 
-3813 GTLDDTSGTGLE
+3813 E
-3825 GGAAGT
+3825 GG
-3831 DSLTEF
+3831 
-3837 TIMEQPT
+3837 
-3844 IALPSTLTVE
+3844 
-3854 EGASASYPVVLA
+3854 
-3866 TAPTVSTT
+3866 
-3874 IAVTGH
+3874 
-3880 TGTDLTLDTASLVF
+3880 
-3894 TTGNWDTAQ
+3894 
-3903 MVTVTAGEDADD
+3903 
-3915 ATDMVTLTHTAT
+3915 
-3927 GGNYDALT
+3927 
-3935 AVIRVS
+3935 
-3941 ITDPDM
+3941 
-3947 AGVTIT
+3947 
-3953 ETAITIDE
+3953 
-3961 GDEGMYTVVLD
+3961 
-3972 TQPAGS
+3972 
-3978 VEITVASDT
+3978 
-3987 TSAATVGTSSASL
+3987 
-4000 TFTMSNW
+4000 
-4007 NTAQTVT
+4007 
-4014 VTGVND
+4014 
-4020 NVVGDRTATISHT
+4020 
-4033 IASGAGDNAS
+4033 
-4043 YPDGLDINT
+4043 
-4052 VDVIVTNDD
+4052 
-4061 VPVASFA
+4061 
-4068 VSTSSAGEDAGTHN
+4068 
-4082 VVVNLSPAPAAAT
+4082 
-4095 TITYTVAGTS
+4095 
-4105 TATIG
+4105 
-4110 DDYNRL
+4110 
-4116 SGMVVVS
+4116 
-4123 ESGTSANIPVTII
+4123 
-4136 DDSADEAGET
+4136 
-4146 VILFLSAGSGY
+4146 
-4157 TVGTDDVHTL
+4157 
-4167 TITDNDTAGVTISET
+4167 
-4182 SITIDEGDEGTYTVV
+4182 
-4197 LDTQPASSV
+4197 
-4206 EITVASDTT
+4206 
-4215 SAVTVDTRS
+4215 
-4224 ASLTFTMS
+4224 
-4232 NWNTA
+4232 
-4237 QTVTVTGVN
+4237 
-4246 DNVVGDRTATISH
+4246 
-4259 TIASGDGDN
+4259 
-4268 ASYPDGLDINTVDVI
+4268 
-4283 VTNDDVPVASFAV
+4283 
-4296 STSSAGEDAGTHNVV
+4296 
-4311 VNLSP
+4311 
-4316 APAAATTITYTVA
+4316 
-4329 GTSTATIGDD
+4329 
-4339 YNRLSGM
+4339 
-4346 VVVSESGTS
+4346 
-4355 ANIPVTIIDDS
+4355 
-4366 ADEAGETV
+4366 
-4374 ILFLSAGSGYTVGT
+4374 
-4388 DDVHTLTI
+4388 
-4396 TDDDTAGVT
+4396 
-4405 ISETSITIDEGD
+4405 
-4417 EGTYTVVLDTQPAS
+4417 
-4431 SVEITVASDTTSAV
+4431 
-4445 TVGTSSASLTFTMS
+4445 
-4459 NWNAA
+4459 
-4464 QTVTVTGVN
+4464 
-4473 DNVVVGRTATISH
+4473 
-4486 TIASS
+4486 
-4491 AGDNASY
+4491 
-4498 PDGLDIN
+4498 
-4505 TVDVTVTDDDTA
+4505 
-4517 GVTVTETEGDTT
+4517 
-4529 VVEAGGTDIYE
+4529 
-4540 VVLDTQPT
+4540 
-4548 ADVSVT
+4548 
-4554 PAPGAG
+4554 
-4560 ATVNPMALTFTSAN
+4560 
-4574 WNMVQTITVTGV
+4574 
-4586 NNAIDAAD
+4586 
-4594 QEVTITHTASSS
+4594 
-4606 DLIYNVIV
+4606 
-4614 PAPVTATVTDDDATE
+4614 
-4629 VTLAGPAGDIE
+4629 
-4640 EAGTK
+4640 
-4645 IITITLSRG
+4645 
-4654 LFDGEVLP
+4654 
-4662 VPLTFAGAATLGTD
+4662 
-4676 YTLASTAATG
+4676 
-4686 VMYTIPNSGSTGT
+4686 
-4699 VTFTGPSAT
+4699 
-4708 VATLTLTATP
+4708 
-4718 DSEVEG
+4718 
-4724 AEAIIIGL
+4724 
-4732 GPLGDSSGT
+4732 
-4741 GLSGGASGTDNLDDF
+4741 
-4756 NIQGL
+4756 
-4761 PTIDITGGTAVT
+4761 
-4773 EGSSVTFTVTA
+4773 
-4784 SRAPSADLSINLSIA
+4784 
-4799 DAAAGDFL
+4799 
-4807 ASGDEGNRMVA
+4807 
-4818 LAGGNTEV
+4818 
-4826 TVEIATQA
+4826 
-4834 DTTDEASG
+4834 
-4842 MVTVTVATGTGYIPG
+4842 
-4857 TPPLA
+4857 
-4862 TVRVNDDDVTTV
+4862 
-4874 TLAGT
+4874 
-4879 AGNINEGVTRNIT
+4879 
-4892 VTLDRAL
+4892 
-4899 AAGESLAVPLTLGGT
+4899 
-4914 ATRGTDY
+4914 
-4921 TLTGIAASGIA
+4921 
-4932 YTIPDSGLVGT
+4932 
-4943 VTFTG
+4943 
-4948 PASAV
+4948 
-4953 ATLALVVQ
+4953 
-4961 TDTVSD
+4961 
-4967 ANETISIALGTLNSS
+4967 
-4982 SGSGLGGGATGTG
+4982 
-4995 SLADFTIMEDPTIA
+4995 
-5009 LPLTLAVDEGDS
+5009 
-5021 ANYPVVLANAPTG
+5021 
-5034 GNVTVTVTGHSGT
+5034 
-5047 DLTLNTASLEFT
+5047 
-5059 AANWNTVQTVT
+5059 
-5070 VMAAADDDAVNDTA
+5070 
-5084 TLTHTASGGSNYDGL
+5084 
-5099 TAELTV
+5099 
-5105 NTADADTAELSF
+5105 
-5117 VDVPVTVA
+5117 
-5125 EGGTA
+5125 
-5130 EYSVELSAEPTAA
+5130 
-5143 VTVAVSGQGGSTD
+5143 
-5156 LTLNTASLTFTV
+5156 
-5168 GNWDTAQVLT
+5168 
-5178 VTAAEDDDGIDDRVT
+5178 
-5193 LMHMASGATEYGAVT
+5193 
-5208 DDVVVTINDDDMV
+5208 
-5221 GVTITETEG
+5221 
-5230 TTTVAEAGGTD
+5230 TTVAEAGGTD
-5241 NYGMML
+5241 DYGIRL
-5247 DTQPS
+5247 STQPT
-5252 DSVMI
+5252 DSVTI
-5257 TATSDATSAAT
+5257 TATSNATSAAT

-5275 FTTANWNTVQTFT
+5275 FTTANWNAAQTFT
-5288 VTGIDNNRDDAMNRR
+5288 VTGISNNRDDAMSARM
-5303 IATISHEAASTDTN
+5303 ATISHAAASTDTN
-5317 YDDSNLDIDDVE
+5317 YGSSLDIDDVE
-5329 ATVTDE
+5329 VTVT
-5335 DVPELTVSV
+5335 
-5344 QGGHTTI
+5344 
-5351 DEGGDPRT
+5351 
-5359 IVVASDIS
+5359 
-5367 IDGDVFVGSGI
+5367 
-5378 VFDNGGL
+5378 
-5385 TQDSNDRIM
+5385 
-5394 GENPTLMFTVSY
+5394 
-5406 DDNDIDDPPGRTA
+5406 
-5419 TTGINAGTGFTLG
+5419 
-5432 DPSTVTFRVID
+5432 D

-5460 GDDKQITITL
+5460 GDDKQITVTL

-5930 HNVVVNLSPAPTAAT
+5930 HNVVVNLNPAPTAAT

-6094 DTINDMASLTHT
+6094 DTINDGVTLTHT
-6106 VSGTTGYSTV
+6106 ASGATEYVGID
-6116 TGTVA
+6116 GDVA

-6207 VTLLHTASGATEYG
+6207 VTLVHTASGATEYG
-6221 LVTGNVEVTISDD
+6221 LVTGDVEVTISDD

-6365 VVLDTPPISDVVIM
+6365 VVLDTPPVGDVEIM

-6575 SRDGLSIDEGGAG
+6575 SRDGLSIDRLSIDEGGAG

-6643 TTDESAMLVHT
+6643 STDESAMLVHT
-6654 ASGGGYDGVTGEV
+6654 ASGGGYDGVTGGIEI
-6667 AVEVTDDD
+6667 EVTDDD

-6698 VVLDAP
+6698 VMLDAP

-6709 EITVSSSGAA
+6709 EITVSSSAAA
-6719 ASVNPPILTFTASNW
+6719 ASVNPTILTFTASNW

-6848 NWNMVQT
+6848 NWSMVQT

-6920 VILDAQP
+6920 VVLDAQP
-6927 DSDVEIT
+6927 DSNVEIT

-7013 LMFTS
+7013 LMFTL